1 MHGQCKMKI
10 PGGEF
15 AFVDLAKL
23 RDYCLNPSHS
33 EGKHKA
39 RVFASVLGL
48 SAVDSDFLRDELL
61 YAARVLEAEIRDTDK
76 YGDRYVLDFPI
87 TKGNRTATVRSA
99 WIIRLGQR
107 FRNRKSEWG
116 GKA

>member
-76 YGDRYVLDFPI
+76 YG
-87 TKGNRTATVRSA
+87 TAMCSTSQSQKVIVRPRCGA
-99 WIIRLGQR
+99 LGL
-107 FRNRKSEWG
+107 SV
-116 GKA
+116 